1 MLVTE
6 ISYPSYRA
14 PLTSAYNSLWYSG
27 AIVYV
32 QLSSPTD
39 IVLINPS
46 SAAWTTYGTFKIPST
61 WSWRIPSALQALPSV
76 AQVCLVLFA
85 PESPR
90 WLLSKGKDDRA
101 LKTLAY
107 YHADGNVYVSNVLP
121 HQQAN

>member
-1 MLVTE
+1 MHLLHPPTTLSGILVLSCASILSFSTE
-6 ISYPSYRA
+6 I
-14 PLTSAYNSLWYSG
+14 
-27 AIVYV
+27 I
-32 QLSSPTD
+32 
-39 IVLINPS
+39 LINPF

-76 AQVCLVLFA
+76 AQVFLVLFA

-107 YHADGNVYVSNVLP
+107 YHADGNVYASSIVLP
-121 HQQAN
+121 RQPDS